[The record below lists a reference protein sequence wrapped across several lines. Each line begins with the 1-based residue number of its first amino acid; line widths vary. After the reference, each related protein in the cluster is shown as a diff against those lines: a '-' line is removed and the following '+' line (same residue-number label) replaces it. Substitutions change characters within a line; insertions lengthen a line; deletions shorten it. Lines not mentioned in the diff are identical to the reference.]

1 MLPAFSRGTHNHHM
15 ASQEGAIPSGSPA
28 ARDLAARVAVV
39 SMLVI
44 FIGAVYAAVVLGL
57 GAILDTE
64 TPNTALSAVA
74 MTLVAL
80 TFGGARQRA
89 DRLVARLLHGQRAT
103 PYEVLAGLSERAAQS
118 YAPEEALPRMAEL
131 IAAGTGAVRVEV
143 WLRVDGELLLGASWP
158 TARAARRAR
167 LKLPMVGLPAF
178 PAAARAVAVSDRN
191 ELLGAITIAKRPGE
205 QPSGTE
211 ERLLADVASQAGL
224 VLRNVRLTAELSA
237 RLDELQ
243 ATTSELRA
251 SRRRIVEAQDSERR
265 RLERD
270 IHDGAQQHLVA
281 LAVKLRMARTFAE
294 KDPKRTRTMIGE
306 VRTLTEAALEN
317 LRDLTSGIYPQV
329 LAAEGVQAALKS
341 NLDRAALPVSV
352 SGGNVRRFDP
362 AAEIAVY
369 FCCLEA
375 IQNAAKHAGATSVRV
390 RLERTG
396 GEIVFSVVDDGAGFD
411 ASRVKRGSGLQN
423 MEDRLAVIGGRLEI
437 TSTPGG
443 GTTLIGYVPAGAP
456 EGTA

>member
-1 MLPAFSRGTHNHHM
+1 MLPAFFHGTHNHGM
-15 ASQEGAIPSGSPA
+15 ASYEGAVPSGTA
-28 ARDLAARVAVV
+28 ARRDLAARIAVV
-39 SMLVI
+39 SMLVV

-57 GAILDTE
+57 GAILNTE

-74 MTLVAL
+74 MTIVAL
-80 TFGGARQRA
+80 TFGRARQRA

-143 WLRVDGELLLGASWP
+143 WLRVDGQLLLGASWP
-158 TARAARRAR
+158 TAPATRRAR
-167 LKLPMVGLPAF
+167 LKLPVVGLPAF
-178 PAAARAVAVSDRN
+178 PDTARAIAVRDRD
-191 ELLGAITIAKRPGE
+191 ELLGAITVAKRPGE

-243 ATTSELRA
+243 ATTAELRA

-294 KDPKRTRTMIGE
+294 KDPKRTRTMMGE
-306 VRTLTEAALEN
+306 VRTLTDAALEN

-329 LAAEGVQAALKS
+329 LAAEGVEAALKS
-341 NLDRAALPVSV
+341 NVGRAALPVSI
-352 SGGNVRRFDP
+352 SGRGVRRFDP

-375 IQNAAKHAGATSVRV
+375 IQNAAKHAGATRVRV
-390 RLERTG
+390 RLERKG
-396 GEIVFSVVDDGAGFD
+396 SEIVFSVADDGAGFD
-411 ASRVKRGSGLQN
+411 ASTVKRGSGLQN

-437 TSTPGG
+437 TSAPGE
-443 GTTLIGYVPAGAP
+443 GTTLTGYVPAGAP
-456 EGTA
+456 EAAA